1 MAMQIEPMPSDDG
14 FRCWLSP
21 SEQTQLVEHFSSE
34 PKKRL
39 AVELMLDGLR
49 SEEVPRVATR
59 DFRRLD
65 TDREEA
71 YKLRVREGKTGW
83 RECPVSTNTKER
95 AVMLKNARG
104 LTKEDPLVDVSA
116 RTVQRWIAGDNRITG
131 AVEKIA
137 EQTGNDD
144 WLHVTAHDLR
154 RTWATSTYYSLSAPF
169 SLEVILQWGGWASGE
184 TFRENYLGKEPDHLA
199 VQMMDEAGLR

>member
-1 MAMQIEPMPSDDG
+1 MQIEPMPSDDG
-14 FRCWLSP
+14 YRCWLNP
-21 SEQTQLVEHFSSE
+21 SEQDLLVEYFSEE
-34 PKKRL
+34 PRKQL

-65 TDREEA
+65 GDEEA
-71 YKLRVREGKTGW
+71 HKLRVREGKTGF
-83 RECPVSTNTKER
+83 RECPVSNDTKQK

-116 RTVQRWIAGDNRITG
+116 RTVQRWIAGGNGTTG
-131 AVEKIA
+131 AVETLA
-137 EQTGNDD
+137 EETGNDD

-154 RTWATSTYYSLSAPF
+154 RTWATSTYYGLSAPY
-169 SLEVILQWGGWASGE
+169 SLEVIMQWGGWEDGD
-184 TFRENYLGKEPDHLA
+184 TFRSNYLGKEPDHLA
-199 VQMMDEAGLR
+199 VEMMDEAGLR

>member
-1 MAMQIEPMPSDDG
+1 MQIEPMPSDDG
-14 FRCWLSP
+14 YRCWLSP
-21 SEQTQLVEHFSSE
+21 SEQTKLVEHFSSE
-34 PKKRL
+34 PKKRF

-65 TDREEA
+65 GDEEA
-71 YKLRVREGKTGW
+71 FKLRVREGKTGW
-83 RECPVSTNTKER
+83 RECPVSTKTKER
-95 AVMLKNARG
+95 AFMLKNTIG
-104 LTKEDPLVDVSA
+104 LTKNDPLIDFTA

>member
-1 MAMQIEPMPSDDG
+1 MQIEPMPSDDG
-14 FRCWLSP
+14 YRCWLSP
-21 SEQTQLVEHFSSE
+21 SEQDRLVKYFSQE

-65 TDREEA
+65 GDEEA

-95 AVMLKNARG
+95 AFMLKNTIS
-104 LTKEDPLVDVSA
+104 LIKEDPIVDV
-116 RTVQRWIAGDNRITG
+116 RC
-131 AVEKIA
+131 
-137 EQTGNDD
+137 
-144 WLHVTAHDLR
+144 LHHA
-154 RTWATSTYYSLSAPF
+154 SLSDDVEG
-169 SLEVILQWGGWASGE
+169 SVSQR
-184 TFRENYLGKEPDHLA
+184 FRPRLCPSAKGKEN
-199 VQMMDEAGLR
+199 QCT